1 MDADSHFQIIH
12 AEAPLAEIDRYATTL
27 RSMTQGKGF
36 HVQHFERY
44 EDVPGDI
51 MAKIAETA
59 QKDKEKE
66 AA

>member
-1 MDADSHFQIIH
+1 MDADGHFQVIH

-36 HVQHFERY
+36 HAQKFDRY

-51 MAKIAETA
+51 MAKVVEAA
-59 QKDKEKE
+59 QKDDEKE